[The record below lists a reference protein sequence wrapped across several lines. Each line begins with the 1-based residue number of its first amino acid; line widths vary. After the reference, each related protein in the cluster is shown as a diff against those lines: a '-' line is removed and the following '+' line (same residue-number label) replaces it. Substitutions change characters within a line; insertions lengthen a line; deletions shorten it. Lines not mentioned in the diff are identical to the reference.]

1 MTVFDVPEQTTAK
14 AILDTMRKEHQIM
27 LAGSFDTLAG
37 QVIRI
42 GHMGTNANVPDMTE
56 TMEALDATLAKLGVP
71 LKASLKQV
79 FVEELQSFSTK

>member
-1 MTVFDVPEQTTAK
+1 
-14 AILDTMRKEHQIM
+14 MRSEHQIM

-56 TMEALDATLAKLGVP
+56 TLAALDETLAKLGVP
-71 LKASLKQV
+71 LKASLQQV
-79 FVEELQSFSTK
+79 FVDALKS